1 MGPLS
6 ETTKFTSNPSIPTEG
21 QHAAARLHV
30 SSFMA
35 LSDLGE
41 LPYPETNIWNRLIAE
56 KGNLGGYSSEA
67 DVNSYVKMVI
77 EDILEAL
84 GIRGKVTIRAEVE
97 VMRNRPDF
105 MLILVNG
112 HPIGTIEGKQPGKD
126 AMEHPNILGEVY
138 DQLMHLHSIFRV
150 NTPFAILTCYNQW
163 RVCWLHKT
171 DSIADCWH
179 GKTSKT
185 FSLPDSSEANT
196 RVHKYV

>member
-41 LPYPETNIWNRLIAE
+41 LPYPKTNIWNHVISE
-56 KGNLGGYSSEA
+56 TGTLGGYSNEA
-67 DVNSYVKMVI
+67 GVNKFVERVI

-112 HPIGTIEGKQPGKD
+112 HPIGTIECKQPGKD

-150 NTPFAILTCYNQW
+150 NTPFAILTCYNNGEFAGYTKTTVLSLLAWKNFQNLLST
-163 RVCWLHKT
+163 RLH
-171 DSIADCWH
+171 
-179 GKTSKT
+179 
-185 FSLPDSSEANT
+185 
-196 RVHKYV
+196 